1 MDGNPKMFT
10 MYSLNKTRRNGSVRV
25 EFLGLMLG
33 VVTELMDKA
42 SLMLPYHLFIRER

>member
-10 MYSLNKTRRNGSVRV
+10 TCSLNKTGRNGSVRI

-33 VVTELMDKA
+33 VVGELLDTGEA
-42 SLMLPYHLFIRER
+42 GIP